1 MAVGKRDIMNV
12 LLAAG
17 ADPNV
22 VCIRYHKPEVSGKT
36 ALHGAAHEGDMDS
49 VLQLLAAGADACAK
63 SLYGLTALHY
73 AFQSIEYCGSI
84 DDKNMAFL
92 FTLFIRAGHPVNAP
106 SGQTSLLH
114 MSVKQRYTE
123 SIRVLLQHGADVS
136 AVDEYGKTSHQY
148 AVAMGYATGTM
159 SCQTILPALEP
170 VPKMSVAAV
179 AAVSDR
185 VGRCDGQQKRSLHT
199 SSVWRNCSIP
209 VILGHHVTPS
219 GPGAVRTMHLA
230 VQKAI
235 PQVKCDCMCSVLMLC

>member
-1 MAVGKRDIMNV
+1 MS
-12 LLAAG
+12 
-17 ADPNV
+17 
-22 VCIRYHKPEVSGKT
+22 IRYHKPEFSGKT
-36 ALHGAAHEGDMDS
+36 ALHCAAEEGDMDS

-73 AFQSIEYCGSI
+73 AFTSIEYWGFK
-84 DDKNMAFL
+84 DKDMAFL

-123 SIRVLLQHGADVS
+123 SIGVLLQHGADTS
-136 AVDEYGKTSHQY
+136 AVDEYGKTAHQY

-159 SCQTILPALEP
+159 SCQTILSALEP
-170 VPKMSVAAV
+170 VPKMPVSTV

-185 VGRCDGQQKRSLHT
+185 VGRCDGQQKRSLHKA
-199 SSVWRNCSIP
+199 SVWRNSSIP
-209 VILGHHVTPS
+209 VISGHHVTAS